1 MMYKEVVV
9 VSPLTGQ
16 PAKGFEIPVRE
27 STERW
32 SIVTLDDGT
41 VMRVKVSVMAAVR
54 IENEW
59 DKDHNPLYVLKAAPM
74 MDLSNVPG
82 DLKGQQ

>member
-16 PAKGFEIPVRE
+16 PAKGFEVPARE

-32 SIVTLDDGT
+32 SEITLDDGT
-41 VMRVKVSVMAAVR
+41 IMRVKVSVMAGIR
-54 IENEW
+54 IEGQW
-59 DKDHNPLYVLKAAPM
+59 DKENNPVYVLKAAPM
-74 MDLSNVPG
+74 MDLVNVPG
-82 DLKGQQ
+82 DLKKRS